1 VTLAI
6 VLIVVGGII
15 VLVGE
20 ILGVRSKESGDTIT
34 DWFRWANK
42 KTNGLLAVP
51 LLAGLVL
58 LFTHLVFDWP

>member
-1 VTLAI
+1 MPLAI

-20 ILGVRSKESGDTIT
+20 ILGALSKESGDTVT

-42 KTNGLLAVP
+42 KTKGLLAVP